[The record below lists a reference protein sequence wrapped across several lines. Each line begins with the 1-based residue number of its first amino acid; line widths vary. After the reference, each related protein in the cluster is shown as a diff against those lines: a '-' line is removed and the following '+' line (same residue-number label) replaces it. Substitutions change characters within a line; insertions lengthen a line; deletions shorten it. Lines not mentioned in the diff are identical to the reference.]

1 MKKIFNFSYYSFSTK
16 VILSFFLF
24 IIFFKFIQIILTT
37 PKIEENALRKEI
49 EYITKS
55 LLITKEQIQV
65 IIKSLRMQTELEIN
79 LSKNILENE
88 IRAIDLQTDISKKE
102 NVIDIINKSIIP
114 KYCSYKLSSKNQS
127 LEKLKEEDYFSKN
140 NRKIL
145 NEWQVIN
152 IENKNKEYRKKE
164 YLFYNHKLNNSD
176 FLLQL
181 GCTYAD
187 LNPNHMNFEMDLKKH
202 LHTKLLIGSTLD
214 STKTT
219 VFWLNPNML
228 KNQDSILYEE
238 NEEKRKEKYTISMLS
253 NTQNIP
259 TGNLTLKQILDSK
272 DTNKPITH
280 KIDEKDVLTW
290 IIDLS
295 PTPSRVILLTH
306 TIDKM
311 QLENGNKYQIFFLV
325 ETLIAIGISFI
336 LMLFLFRRLLKNID
350 KLTKTAKKINQGNK
364 NIRSN
369 VKDDDDIG
377 TLGKSF
383 DSMID
388 FFENNIKILDK
399 KVEEKTKEISKSLE
413 EKEILLKEIHHR
425 VKNNLALTISL
436 LELQEE
442 EIEDEKT
449 KKVLIDIQERIYTM
463 ELLHRKLYE
472 STNLN
477 QISFKN
483 YVIDLVQTIA
493 KTYDKSKK
501 VNITFQIE
509 DIKLDIETALPYG
522 LILNELITNAF
533 KYAFDD
539 EKEARLEIIISKQEK
554 QILLIIKDSGKGFQ
568 KDFSKICNE
577 TLGLRLIN
585 MIIKYQ
591 LMGDIYYEYE
601 NGAKFTILGKI
612 KEKEEFYK

>member
-1 MKKIFNFSYYSFSTK
+1 MKKIFNFSSYSFSTK

-102 NVIDIINKSIIP
+102 NIIDIINKSIIP

-181 GCTYAD
+181 GCAYAD

-336 LMLFLFRRLLKNID
+336 LMLLNFR
-350 KLTKTAKKINQGNK
+350 T
-364 NIRSN
+364 
-369 VKDDDDIG
+369 
-377 TLGKSF
+377 
-383 DSMID
+383 
-388 FFENNIKILDK
+388 
-399 KVEEKTKEISKSLE
+399 
-413 EKEILLKEIHHR
+413 
-425 VKNNLALTISL
+425 
-436 LELQEE
+436 
-442 EIEDEKT
+442 
-449 KKVLIDIQERIYTM
+449 
-463 ELLHRKLYE
+463 
-472 STNLN
+472 
-477 QISFKN
+477 
-483 YVIDLVQTIA
+483 
-493 KTYDKSKK
+493 
-501 VNITFQIE
+501 
-509 DIKLDIETALPYG
+509 
-522 LILNELITNAF
+522 
-533 KYAFDD
+533 
-539 EKEARLEIIISKQEK
+539 
-554 QILLIIKDSGKGFQ
+554 
-568 KDFSKICNE
+568 
-577 TLGLRLIN
+577 
-585 MIIKYQ
+585 
-591 LMGDIYYEYE
+591 
-601 NGAKFTILGKI
+601 
-612 KEKEEFYK
+612 

>member
-88 IRAIDLQTDISKKE
+88 IRAIDLQTDIFKKE

-533 KYAFDD
+533 KYASHA
-539 EKEARLEIIISKQEK
+539 EQEARLELIISKQEK
-554 QILLIIKDSGKGFQ
+554 QLL
-568 KDFSKICNE
+568 
-577 TLGLRLIN
+577 L
-585 MIIKYQ
+585 
-591 LMGDIYYEYE
+591 
-601 NGAKFTILGKI
+601 TIQD
-612 KEKEEFYK
+612 

>member
-37 PKIEENALRKEI
+37 PKIEENALKKEI

-55 LLITKEQIQV
+55 LLITKEQIHV
-65 IIKSLRMQTELEIN
+65 IIKSLTMQTELEIN

-88 IRAIDLQTDISKKE
+88 IRAIDSKIHTLKKE
-102 NVIDIINKSIIP
+102 NIINIIDNSIIP
-114 KYCSYKLSSKNQS
+114 QYCSYKLSSKTQS
-127 LEKLKEEDYFSKN
+127 LEKLKKENYFSKN
-140 NRKIL
+140 NQQIL
-145 NEWQVIN
+145 NTWQIAN
-152 IENKNKEYRKKE
+152 IEDENKEYRKKE
-164 YLFYNHKLNNSD
+164 YLFYNYKLSNSD
-176 FLLQL
+176 FIIQL
-181 GCTYAD
+181 GCNYSD

-214 STKTT
+214 SAETT
-219 VFWLNPNML
+219 VFWINPNML
-228 KNQDSILYEE
+228 KNQNSILYEE
-238 NEEKRKEKYTISMLS
+238 DKEKRKEKYTISMLS

-272 DTNKPITH
+272 DTNKPVTH
-280 KIDEKDVLTW
+280 IIDKKEVLTW

-295 PTPSRVILLTH
+295 PAPTRVILLTH
-306 TIDKM
+306 TIDKR
-311 QLENGNKYQIFFLV
+311 QLENGNKYEIFFLV

-336 LMLFLFRRLLKNID
+336 LMLFLFKRLLKNID

-369 VKDDDDIG
+369 VKGDDDIG

-383 DSMID
+383 DSMLD
-388 FFENNIKILDK
+388 YFENSIKTLDE
-399 KVEEKTKEISKSLE
+399 KVKEKTKEISKSLE

-449 KKVLIDIQERIYTM
+449 KKVLVDIQERIYTM

-477 QISFKN
+477 QIPFKN
-483 YVIDLVQTIA
+483 YVTDLVKTIA
-493 KTYDKSKK
+493 KTYDKSEKT
-501 VNITFQIE
+501 NIIFQIQ
-509 DIKLDIETALPYG
+509 DIELDIETALPYG
-522 LILNELITNAF
+522 LILNELVTNAF
-533 KYAFDD
+533 KYAF
-539 EKEARLEIIISKQEK
+539 KNQKKPTLEITILKQKDEE
-554 QILLIIKDSGKGFQ
+554 ILLIIKDSGEGFH
-568 KDFSKICNE
+568 KDFSKICNK

-591 LMGDIYYEYE
+591 LMGSIDYVYE
-601 NGAKFTILGKI
+601 NGAKFIILGKI
-612 KEKEEFYK
+612 KDK

>member
-37 PKIEENALRKEI
+37 PKIEENALKKEI

-55 LLITKEQIQV
+55 LLITKEQIHV
-65 IIKSLRMQTELEIN
+65 IIKSLTMQTELEIN

-88 IRAIDLQTDISKKE
+88 IRAIDSKIHTLKKE
-102 NVIDIINKSIIP
+102 NIINIIDNSIIP
-114 KYCSYKLSSKNQS
+114 QYCSYKLSSKTQS
-127 LEKLKEEDYFSKN
+127 LEKLKKENYFSKN
-140 NRKIL
+140 NQQIL
-145 NEWQVIN
+145 NTWQIAN
-152 IENKNKEYRKKE
+152 IEDENKEYRKKE
-164 YLFYNHKLNNSD
+164 YLFYNYKLSNSD
-176 FLLQL
+176 FIIQL
-181 GCTYAD
+181 GCNYSD

-214 STKTT
+214 SAKTT
-219 VFWLNPNML
+219 VFWINPNML
-228 KNQDSILYEE
+228 KNQNSILYEE
-238 NEEKRKEKYTISMLS
+238 DKEKRKEKYTISMLS

-272 DTNKPITH
+272 DTNKPVTH
-280 KIDEKDVLTW
+280 IIDKKEVLTW

-295 PTPSRVILLTH
+295 PAPTRVILLTH
-306 TIDKM
+306 TIDKR
-311 QLENGNKYQIFFLV
+311 QLENGNKYEIFFLV

-336 LMLFLFRRLLKNID
+336 LMLFLFKRLLKNID

-369 VKDDDDIG
+369 VKGDDDIG

-383 DSMID
+383 DSMLD
-388 FFENNIKILDK
+388 YFENSIKTLDE
-399 KVEEKTKEISKSLE
+399 KVKEKTKEISKSLE

-449 KKVLIDIQERIYTM
+449 KKVLVDIQERIYTM

-477 QISFKN
+477 QIPFKN
-483 YVIDLVQTIA
+483 YVTDLVKTIA
-493 KTYDKSKK
+493 KTYDKSEKT
-501 VNITFQIE
+501 NIIFQIQ
-509 DIKLDIETALPYG
+509 DIELDIETALPYG
-522 LILNELITNAF
+522 LILNELVTNAF
-533 KYAFDD
+533 KYAF
-539 EKEARLEIIISKQEK
+539 KNQKKPTLEITILKQKDEE
-554 QILLIIKDSGKGFQ
+554 ILLIIKDSGEGFH
-568 KDFSKICNE
+568 KDFSKICNK

-591 LMGDIYYEYE
+591 LMGSIDYVYE
-601 NGAKFTILGKI
+601 NGAKFIILGKI
-612 KEKEEFYK
+612 KDK